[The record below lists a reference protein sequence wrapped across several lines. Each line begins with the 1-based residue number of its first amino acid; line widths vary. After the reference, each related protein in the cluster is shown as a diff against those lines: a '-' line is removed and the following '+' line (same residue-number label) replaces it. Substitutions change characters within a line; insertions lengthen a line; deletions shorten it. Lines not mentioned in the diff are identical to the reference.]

1 MHIHTRKENEDLCF
15 WTRSRPRFPPLR
27 RWILFV
33 PWKKFLSFDYMRIK
47 SKPISFSALPLI
59 HRQSA
64 TCPAEGRVGRV
75 PLAYALLRH
84 MVMPS
89 PVFDCVSPGTCE
101 ANRPLDL
108 PLMWLSLW
116 TNKTCVP
123 PCREAFLMELNCHFD
138 IGKTA
143 CLPMSVAITLEGR
156 HWSWPLWLNVCQG
169 LVLTHT
175 ATPVLV
181 DILQ

>member
-1 MHIHTRKENEDLCF
+1 M
-15 WTRSRPRFPPLR
+15 
-27 RWILFV
+27 
-33 PWKKFLSFDYMRIK
+33 Y
-47 SKPISFSALPLI
+47 
-59 HRQSA
+59 RQTV

-75 PLAYALLRH
+75 PFAYALLRH

-89 PVFDCVSPGTCE
+89 PVFDCVSPGSCE

-143 CLPMSVAITLEGR
+143 RLPMSVAITLEGR
-156 HWSWPLWLNVCQG
+156 YWSWPLWLNICQG

-175 ATPVLV
+175 AAPVLV
-181 DILQ
+181 DILLYHQFFQTPCKTKAKTSPFKRFTWIIQQQQPVTSAKSV